1 MNRLKKVMR
10 RTVMIRVIVVDDHDV
25 VRKGIIAY
33 LQTDNEI
40 NVIGEAASGQTGA
53 KMILKEKP
61 DVVLMDLMMENGNGI
76 EATKQVMDQY
86 PECKI
91 IILTSYYDDEQVFP
105 AIEAGAFS
113 YILKTSSGDE
123 IIAAIKKAV
132 KGENVIEPKVAGKM
146 MSGFRSDQKKP
157 HDELTDREFEVLVC
171 IGNGMTNQ
179 EISGKLFIGIKTV
192 KTHVSHILS
201 KLEVN
206 DRTQAAVYAHR
217 NNLAE
222 REV

>member
-1 MNRLKKVMR
+1 MR
-10 RTVMIRVIVVDDHDV
+10 GGDKMIRVIVVDDHDI

-33 LQTDNEI
+33 LQTDQEI
-40 NVIGEAASGQTGA
+40 NVVGQASSGIEGA
-53 KMILKEKP
+53 ELIISERP

-76 EATKQVMDQY
+76 EATRLVLEKY
-86 PECKI
+86 PKCKI

-113 YILKTSSGDE
+113 YMLKTSSGDE
-123 IIAAIKKAV
+123 IISAIKKAIN
-132 KGENVIEPKVAGKM
+132 GENVIEPKVAGKM
-146 MSGFRSDQKKP
+146 MSGFKNENKL
-157 HDELTDREFEVLVC
+157 HDDLTERELEVLLC
-171 IGNGMTNQ
+171 IGEGMTNQ
-179 EISGKLFIGIKTV
+179 EISEKLYIGIKTV

-217 NNLAE
+217 NQLLE
-222 REV
+222 RES

>member
-1 MNRLKKVMR
+1 MV
-10 RTVMIRVIVVDDHDV
+10 RVIVVDDHDI

-33 LQTDNEI
+33 LQTDSEI
-40 NVIGEAASGQTGA
+40 NVIGEADSGHTGS
-53 KMILKEKP
+53 KLILEEKP

-132 KGENVIEPKVAGKM
+132 QGENVIEPKVAGKM
-146 MSGFRSDQKKP
+146 MSGFRIDQKKP

-179 EISGKLFIGIKTV
+179 EISEKLYIGIKTV

-201 KLEVN
+201 KLDVN

-217 NNLAE
+217 NNLLE
-222 REV
+222 REA